1 MIICQNKINQEIET
15 NIIGV
20 ALTPYFHYIMEKVVK
35 NIDDINDYTNI
46 INKSVW
52 IDIFWILY
60 SRN

>member
-20 ALTPYFHYIMEKVVK
+20 ALTLYFHYIMEKVVK